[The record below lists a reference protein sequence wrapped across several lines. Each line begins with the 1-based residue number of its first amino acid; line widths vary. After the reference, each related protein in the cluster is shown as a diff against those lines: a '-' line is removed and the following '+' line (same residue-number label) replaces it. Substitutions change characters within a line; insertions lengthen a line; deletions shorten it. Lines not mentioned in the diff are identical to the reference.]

1 MSDSNVKQN
10 SKLKNFARS
19 LRSNMTE
26 EERRLWYTF
35 LSGYPVRFMRQKII
49 GGYIVDFYCSK
60 AKLVIEID
68 GSQHY
73 DDSGML
79 YDGTRTDFLQKQ
91 GLKVI
96 RFTNIDINTNFKGVC
111 EYIENIVT
119 QRVKH
124 ITEK

>member
-79 YDGTRTDFLQKQ
+79 YD
-91 GLKVI
+91 
-96 RFTNIDINTNFKGVC
+96 
-111 EYIENIVT
+111 
-119 QRVKH
+119 
-124 ITEK
+124 

>member
-73 DDSGML
+73 DNSGML
-79 YDGTRTDFLQKQ
+79 YDETRTDFLQKQ

-119 QRVKH
+119 KRVKH
-124 ITEK
+124 IAGK